1 MLCKVEAVES
11 PLTEI
16 SPRIKHMVNV
26 FILLLFC
33 CCMRIT
39 AFCSHNYLSAYPL
52 TPILLTPCPSYSFP
66 SVFPS
71 FHYLPSAILLPL
83 LVSSVPS
90 SSVLATPSIIPTQGE
105 LEAIQAQ
112 SLESQ
117 LGDFQ
122 PHSPGFTLGLWAW
135 ELAAQG
141 GYCRGEIN
149 HTWQLL
155 CKSHTHTLT
164 HTEPHILSI

>member
-26 FILLLFC
+26 FISLLFC

-52 TPILLTPCPSYSFP
+52 TPILLTLCPSYSFP

-122 PHSPGFTLGLWAW
+122 PHSPGFTLGLWA
-135 ELAAQG
+135 
-141 GYCRGEIN
+141 
-149 HTWQLL
+149 
-155 CKSHTHTLT
+155 
-164 HTEPHILSI
+164 

>member
-1 MLCKVEAVES
+1 MFS
-11 PLTEI
+11 
-16 SPRIKHMVNV
+16 
-26 FILLLFC
+26 FLLLFC

-52 TPILLTPCPSYSFP
+52 TPILLTLCPSYSFP

-141 GYCRGEIN
+141 GYCWGEIN

-164 HTEPHILSI
+164 YTEPHILSI

>member
-1 MLCKVEAVES
+1 MFSLCYCFVAAWG
-11 PLTEI
+11 
-16 SPRIKHMVNV
+16 
-26 FILLLFC
+26 LLLFVA
-33 CCMRIT
+33 IT
-39 AFCSHNYLSAYPL
+39 TCQ
-52 TPILLTPCPSYSFP
+52 PILLPPFGSLPSYSFP

-71 FHYLPSAILLPL
+71 FHYLPSAILLPPL

-112 SLESQ
+112 SLESR